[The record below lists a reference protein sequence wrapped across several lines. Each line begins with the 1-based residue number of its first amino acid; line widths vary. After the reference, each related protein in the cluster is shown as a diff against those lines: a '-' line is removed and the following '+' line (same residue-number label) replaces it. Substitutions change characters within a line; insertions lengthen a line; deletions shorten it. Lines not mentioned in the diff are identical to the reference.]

1 MNFLTLDKLVE
12 FSLLELYNTK
22 IMRYL
27 YFLSVVF
34 LFTQCKTQEMA
45 VPVSKSSEIPYH
57 QIPAYP
63 TTFDAGNVAARMVDG
78 LGYRY
83 YWATKDLRP
92 VDIAYRPSED
102 AQDVAGT
109 LKHLY
114 GLSLVV
120 LNATKQ
126 QANIR
131 PSKFPEHT
139 YQQRRQATLENLKAA
154 SDNLKGSSKKDLE
167 QFTVVFQRDTK
178 ASEFPFWNLIN
189 GPIADAIYHVGQIV
203 SFRRTTGNPVQ
214 TGVNVFMGKT
224 KE

>member
-1 MNFLTLDKLVE
+1 MGLAIEKIYK
-12 FSLLELYNTK
+12 FSLLDTRNFNK
-22 IMRYL
+22 MRYL

-34 LFTQCKTQEMA
+34 LFTQCKAQEMA
-45 VPVSKSSEIPYH
+45 VPASKLAAIPYH
-57 QIPAYP
+57 QIPDYP
-63 TTFDAGNVAARMVDG
+63 STFEAGNVAARMVDG

-92 VDIAYRPSED
+92 TDIAYKPSAD
-102 AQDVAGT
+102 AQDVDGT

-114 GLSLVV
+114 GLSLVI

-126 QANIR
+126 EANIR

-139 YQQRRQATLENLKAA
+139 FEQRRKATLQNLKAA
-154 SDNLKGSSKKDLE
+154 SDNLKGRSKKDLE
-167 QFTVVFQRDTK
+167 KFTVVFQRDTK
-178 ASEFPFWNLIN
+178 SSEFPFWNLIN

-203 SFRRTTGNPVQ
+203 SFRRTTGNPMQ